1 MVQES
6 TGAPLG
12 MFSNARFPAYKM
24 QLDTGE
30 SLLIYTDGLTEA
42 RDADGDEYGLKR
54 VREFAFPYRDRD
66 PKTLVAACLENLER
80 FRSGGK
86 QTDDLT
92 IMAVQRIS

>member
-1 MVQES
+1 
-6 TGAPLG
+6 
-12 MFSNARFPAYKM
+12 MFSNARFPAHKM
-24 QLDTGE
+24 QLDAGE
-30 SLLIYTDGLTEA
+30 SLFIYTDGLTEA

-92 IMAVQRIS
+92 IMAVQRLS